1 MAKRKPKA
9 KAHADDLPAPG
20 ERQRCRFPA
29 QWDHISP
36 EQRRTEEARAQ
47 QLINGEPI
55 DGTDLYGPK

>member
-9 KAHADDLPAPG
+9 KAHEEDLPDPG

-36 EQRRTEEARAQ
+36 HQRRVDEERARC
-47 QLINGEPI
+47 LIEGKPI
-55 DGTDLYGPK
+55 DWDLPF

>member
-36 EQRRTEEARAQ
+36 EQRKAEEACAQ
-47 QLINGEPI
+47 QLISGEPI
-55 DGTDLYGPK
+55 DWIDIYGQK